1 MRNRTLADLDRVVAL
16 GGGHGLGR
24 VLSSLSSLG
33 SRLTGIVTTTDNGGS
48 TGRIR
53 RSEGGIAWG
62 DMRNCLN
69 QLITEPS
76 VASAMFEYRFGGN
89 GELSGHN
96 LGNLMLKALDHLSV
110 RPLEAIN
117 LIRNLLKVDAHL
129 IPMSEHPVDLMAID
143 DQGHEVYGEVNIDQ
157 LTTPIQELLLT
168 PNVPAT
174 REAVHAISEAVHAI
188 SEADLI
194 IIGPGS
200 FYTSLMPILL
210 LKEIAQALRRTP
222 APMVYIGNLGRE
234 LSLPAANLKLESKL
248 AIMEQYV
255 GKKVID
261 AVIVG
266 PKVDVSAVK
275 ERIVIQEVLE
285 ASDIPYRHDRQLL
298 HSALEKE
305 GITGF
310 RLTRSR
316 KNIPASSSCHDA
328 AINSS
333 RN

>member
-1 MRNRTLADLDRVVAL
+1 IEAVVSALNDLV
-16 GGGHGLGR
+16 
-24 VLSSLSSLG
+24 
-33 SRLTGIVTTTDNGGS
+33 SRLTSTLDNERLF
-48 TGRIR
+48 T
-53 RSEGGIAWG
+53 A
-62 DMRNCLN
+62 D
-69 QLITEPS
+69 
-76 VASAMFEYRFGGN
+76 VAH
-89 GELSGHN
+89 ELRTPLAGVR
-96 LGNLMLKALDHLSV
+96 LHL
-110 RPLEAIN
+110 E
-117 LIRNLLKVDAHL
+117 LL
-129 IPMSEHPVDLMAID
+129 AID

-174 REAVHAISEAVHAI
+174 REAVHAI

-298 HSALEKE
+298 HNALEKALQAL
-305 GITGF
+305 G
-310 RLTRSR
+310 
-316 KNIPASSSCHDA
+316 
-328 AINSS
+328 
-333 RN
+333 

>member
-1 MRNRTLADLDRVVAL
+1 MRNRTFADLDRVVAL

-24 VLSSLSSLG
+24 VMSSLSSLG

-69 QLITEPS
+69 QLITEQS

-117 LIRNLLKVDAHL
+117 LIRNLLKVDAFL
-129 IPMSEHPVDLMAID
+129 IPMSEHPVDLMATD
-143 DQGHEVYGEVNIDQ
+143 ADGHFIYGEVNIDQ
-157 LTTPIQELLLT
+157 LSSPPQELSLY
-168 PNVPAT
+168 PKAHAT
-174 REAVHAISEAVHAI
+174 REAVQAI

-194 IIGPGS
+194 LIGPGS

-210 LKEIAQALRRTP
+210 LEDMDQALRRTP
-222 APMVYIGNLGRE
+222 APVVFIGNLGKE
-234 LSLPAANLKLESKL
+234 LSTAAASLSLGQTL
-248 AIMEQYV
+248 DIMEQRV
-255 GKKVID
+255 GKRIVD
-261 AVIVG
+261 AVVVG
-266 PKVDVSAVK
+266 PQTDVSEITDRV
-275 ERIVIQEVLE
+275 VIQEPLE
-285 ASDIPYRHDRQLL
+285 AVDIRYRHDRHLL
-298 HSALEKE
+298 RQALEK
-305 GITGF
+305 
-310 RLTRSR
+310 
-316 KNIPASSSCHDA
+316 
-328 AINSS
+328 AIQQLG
-333 RN
+333 

>member
-24 VLSSLSSLG
+24 VMSALSSLG

-76 VASAMFEYRFGGN
+76 VASAMFEYRFSGN

-117 LIRNLLKVDAHL
+117 LIRNLLKVDAFL
-129 IPMSEHPVDLMAID
+129 IPMSEQPVDLMATD
-143 DQGHEVYGEVNIDQ
+143 NEGHMVYGEVNID
-157 LTTPIQELLLT
+157 LLESPVQELMLF
-168 PNVPAT
+168 PKVHAT
-174 REAVHAISEAVHAI
+174 REAVQAIA
-188 SEADLI
+188 EADLI
-194 IIGPGS
+194 LIGPGS
-200 FYTSLMPILL
+200 FYTSLLPLL
-210 LKEIAQALRRTP
+210 LLEDLSQALRRTP
-222 APMVYIGNLGRE
+222 APVVYIGNLGRE
-234 LSLPAANLKLESKL
+234 LSVAAANLTLKDKLT
-248 AIMEQYV
+248 IMEQYV
-255 GKKVID
+255 GKPIID

-266 PKVDVSAVK
+266 PKVDISAVSD
-275 ERIVIQEVLE
+275 RVVIQGVLE
-285 ASDIPYRHDRQLL
+285 ASDIPYRHDRHLL
-298 HSALEKE
+298 REALEKAVQAL
-305 GITGF
+305 G
-310 RLTRSR
+310 
-316 KNIPASSSCHDA
+316 
-328 AINSS
+328 
-333 RN
+333 

>member
-157 LTTPIQELLLT
+157 LTAPIQELLLT

-174 REAVHAISEAVHAI
+174 REAVHAI

-222 APMVYIGNLGRE
+222 APMVYIGNLGRK

-298 HSALEKE
+298 HSALEKALQAL
-305 GITGF
+305 G
-310 RLTRSR
+310 
-316 KNIPASSSCHDA
+316 
-328 AINSS
+328 
-333 RN
+333 

>member
-1 MRNRTLADLDRVVAL
+1 
-16 GGGHGLGR
+16 
-24 VLSSLSSLG
+24 
-33 SRLTGIVTTTDNGGS
+33 
-48 TGRIR
+48 
-53 RSEGGIAWG
+53 
-62 DMRNCLN
+62 
-69 QLITEPS
+69 
-76 VASAMFEYRFGGN
+76 
-89 GELSGHN
+89 
-96 LGNLMLKALDHLSV
+96 MLKALDHLSV

-174 REAVHAISEAVHAI
+174 REAVHAISEA
-188 SEADLI
+188 DLI

-210 LKEIAQALRRTP
+210 LNEIAQALRRTP

-255 GKKVID
+255 GK
-261 AVIVG
+261 
-266 PKVDVSAVK
+266 
-275 ERIVIQEVLE
+275 R
-285 ASDIPYRHDRQLL
+285 
-298 HSALEKE
+298 
-305 GITGF
+305 
-310 RLTRSR
+310 
-316 KNIPASSSCHDA
+316 
-328 AINSS
+328 
-333 RN
+333 

>member
-24 VLSSLSSLG
+24 VMSALSSLG

-76 VASAMFEYRFGGN
+76 VASAMFEYRFSGN

-117 LIRNLLKVDAHL
+117 LIRNLLKVDAFL
-129 IPMSEHPVDLMAID
+129 IPMSEQPVDLMATD
-143 DQGHEVYGEVNIDQ
+143 NEGHMVYGEVNID
-157 LTTPIQELLLT
+157 LLESPVQELMLF
-168 PNVPAT
+168 PKVHAT
-174 REAVHAISEAVHAI
+174 REAVQAIA
-188 SEADLI
+188 EADLI
-194 IIGPGS
+194 LIGPGS
-200 FYTSLMPILL
+200 FYTSLLPLL
-210 LKEIAQALRRTP
+210 LLEDLSQALRRTP
-222 APMVYIGNLGRE
+222 APVVYIGNLGRE
-234 LSLPAANLKLESKL
+234 LSVAAANLTLKDKLT
-248 AIMEQYV
+248 IMEQYV
-255 GKKVID
+255 GKPIIV

-266 PKVDVSAVK
+266 PKVDVSAVSD
-275 ERIVIQEVLE
+275 RVVIQGVLE
-285 ASDIPYRHDRQLL
+285 ASDIPYRHDRHLL
-298 HSALEKE
+298 REALEKAVQAL
-305 GITGF
+305 G
-310 RLTRSR
+310 
-316 KNIPASSSCHDA
+316 
-328 AINSS
+328 
-333 RN
+333 